1 MPENVVQEIILIAV
15 VVALGIAIVAFSI
28 SVLYP
33 QIILTSE
40 EQTASNIASQTTLSV
55 GPLIND
61 STSGSLVL
69 EVYDPAESGNV
80 SIVAF
85 YVPQSFESSISLVTP
100 STPPSPSTFKVYS
113 ITGALNKAVN
123 ISRIYDL
130 NGHILYASPL
140 TAYSVPFN
148 TPVTVLAKGYT
159 QGDVIVIWVLYSEGD
174 TFRIGYTFTGV
185 PSS

>member
-1 MPENVVQEIILIAV
+1 MPENIVQEIILISV

-55 GPLIND
+55 GPLLVN

-85 YVPQSFESSISLVTP
+85 YVPQSFEPSISLVTP
-100 STPPSPSTFKVYS
+100 TSPPSSSTFKVYS
-113 ITGALNKAVN
+113 VTGALDRAEI

-130 NGHILYASPL
+130 NGQILYNSPL

-148 TPVTVLAKGYT
+148 TPVTVFAKGYQ
-159 QGDVIVIWVLYSEGD
+159 QGDIIVIWVLYGQGD